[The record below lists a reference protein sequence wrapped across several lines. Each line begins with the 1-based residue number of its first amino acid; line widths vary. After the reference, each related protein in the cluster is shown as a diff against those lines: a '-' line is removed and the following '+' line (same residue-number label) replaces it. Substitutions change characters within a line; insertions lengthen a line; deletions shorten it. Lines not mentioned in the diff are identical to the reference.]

1 MSLLLSGDDIIFKS
15 VSSSEGTFLEPLES
29 TRQSVVIGSKP
40 QGRLIWKYIVDLLF
54 QRFHKILLKNHDKV
68 LSFIVSRGQWKR
80 YLLCQESKEVSL
92 RLSHT
97 AVLPWTNYFTSS
109 GFVLFKLSGGLGIVI
124 FSSRNLKKCDRRWFL
139 INLPF
144 KNYLNFLGRLSGSV
158 D

>member
-80 YLLCQESKEVSL
+80 YLLC
-92 RLSHT
+92 
-97 AVLPWTNYFTSS
+97 
-109 GFVLFKLSGGLGIVI
+109 
-124 FSSRNLKKCDRRWFL
+124 
-139 INLPF
+139 
-144 KNYLNFLGRLSGSV
+144 
-158 D
+158 